1 MPDFYP
7 QEKGVIKRDR
17 TGEARDILAK
27 ELMYESLGMIPVGGM
42 AAKMSSPAVDVLGR
56 WIRRFRKDKPP
67 TVPLKNIEKAL
78 KHEFERETKTI
89 PVRRS
94 IDDPL
99 FPEYK
104 RGRSIEARS
113 YTGPENLSV
122 PSQFTRATNPEQL
135 TSRMMHR
142 SLGAKEKPQFSDLW
156 NFVEGLRKGSLPT
169 SWPFRRSPDEVFRE
183 ELLRNWRKK

>member
-67 TVPLKNIEKAL
+67 TVPLKHIEKAL
-78 KHEFERETKTI
+78 KHEDIRSGSGPPPRSWEHSDERLYRNPTI
-89 PVRRS
+89 RTRR
-94 IDDPL
+94 
-99 FPEYK
+99 E
-104 RGRSIEARS
+104 S
-113 YTGPENLSV
+113 YTERPEIDSKY
-122 PSQFTRATNPEQL
+122 
-135 TSRMMHR
+135 
-142 SLGAKEKPQFSDLW
+142 LGFKEKPESDRLHE
-156 NFVEGLRKGSLPT
+156 FIEMLR
-169 SWPFRRSPDEVFRE
+169 RMPDKLEDITE
-183 ELLRNWRKK
+183 WRY

>member
-42 AAKMSSPAVDVLGR
+42 AAKMSKPAVDVLGR

-78 KHEFERETKTI
+78 RHEGIRRGLGTPPRSWEHSAERIYRDPPIQLRRFEPTF
-89 PVRRS
+89 RS
-94 IDDPL
+94 
-99 FPEYK
+99 
-104 RGRSIEARS
+104 
-113 YTGPENLSV
+113 
-122 PSQFTRATNPEQL
+122 
-135 TSRMMHR
+135 
-142 SLGAKEKPQFSDLW
+142 GAAPDFSGADRYIGFKEKPEFDMLHD
-156 NFVEGLRKGSLPT
+156 
-169 SWPFRRSPDEVFRE
+169 FRTFLEESTEQERRE
-183 ELLRNWRKK
+183 FLNRIGRRR